1 MFGHLKKVEHL
12 TGKVGKRRYKRFV
25 VENMDIHAKT
35 LLAAETEL
43 LDISVTGACITAQ
56 KSLRFADKHLIK
68 LESEGKHLPVQC
80 TIIWK
85 NLIGSAKNLS
95 GEFVPVYKAGIAF
108 KGISSD
114 KLVRLKDFIRMS
126 GIPKE
131 RRVRDEYG
139 PSALRFKID
148 NNKKAVL
155 YYQRTSM
162 VKKISLGGMLIELY
176 NGIKVDKRFP
186 MALFLP
192 NEDRQ
197 IRFQGRVASCI
208 EIPGNKLRHDI
219 GIEFIDMQEN
229 DKSRLSKFLHFLEEK
244 TE

>member
-1 MFGHLKKVEHL
+1 M
-12 TGKVGKRRYKRFV
+12 KVGKRRYKRFV

-35 LLAAETEL
+35 LFATDTEL

-68 LESEGKHLPVQC
+68 LESEGMHLPLQC
-80 TIIWK
+80 SIIWK
-85 NLIGSAKNLS
+85 NLSGSDKNLS

-108 KGISSD
+108 EGISSD

-131 RRVRDEYG
+131 RGLSDESG
-139 PSALRFKID
+139 PSALRFKIH

-192 NEDRQ
+192 DEDRQ

-208 EIPGNKLRHDI
+208 EIPGKKLKRDI
-219 GIEFIDMQEN
+219 GIEFIDMPEN
-229 DKSRLSKFLHFLEEK
+229 DKSRLNTFLNFIEEN

>member
-1 MFGHLKKVEHL
+1 MMN
-12 TGKVGKRRYKRFV
+12 VGKRRYKRFV

-35 LLAAETEL
+35 LFATDTEL

-68 LESEGKHLPVQC
+68 LESEGMHLPIQC
-80 TIIWK
+80 SIIWK
-85 NLIGSAKNLS
+85 NLSGSARNTS
-95 GEFVPVYKAGIAF
+95 GEFVPVYKAGVAF

-114 KLVRLKDFIRMS
+114 KLVSLKDFIRMS

-131 RRVRDEYG
+131 RRISDEYG
-139 PSALRFKID
+139 PSALRFKIH

-155 YYQRTSM
+155 YYQRTST

-176 NGIKVDKRFP
+176 NGIKIDKRFP
-186 MALFLP
+186 MALSLP
-192 NEDRQ
+192 NKDRQ

-219 GIEFIDMQEN
+219 GIEFIDMPEN
-229 DKSRLSKFLHFLEEK
+229 DKSRLSEFLHFLEEK